1 MSEALNLDAMTAA
14 NLLVW
19 LKAECEAQHDRA
31 DQAEAEVERLRAVLG
46 SRGVPQEAPRCCS
59 APTWTAIWRCDHC
72 GITASKGD
80 AARLTAVLRGVP
92 TPQGKLVGDNPRLIA
107 GTPQEK
113 ETKMAE
119 WQPIETAPKDGS
131 WMVLGSTQM
140 FPVIGQWS
148 EILDDW
154 QAHSMRQRPTHWVA
168 LPQSM
173 QHVPVGTPHQE
184 EKAAPK

>member
-46 SRGVPQEAPRCCS
+46 SRGAHKEPQLP
-59 APTWTAIWRCDHC
+59 WTAIHEAVERHIAYGQREPLLDELEQ
-72 GITASKGD
+72 I
-80 AARLTAVLRGVP
+80 AAALQGV
-92 TPQGKLVGDNPRLIA
+92 

-113 ETKMAE
+113 EPQTPNCIGCRSTILVGYTIGHKPGPFCRTC
-119 WQPIETAPKDGS
+119 WETLKQS
-131 WMVLGSTQM
+131 VR
-140 FPVIGQWS
+140 VIDAAAAIQ
-148 EILDDW
+148 DK
-154 QAHSMRQRPTHWVA
+154 AHTA
-168 LPQSM
+168 LLP
-173 QHVPVGTPHQE
+173 GTPHQE